1 MSVKKQLAEMY
12 GLPYRPSSILLLLKK
27 WQAKRKAS
35 LKRRKERKNKEKE

>member
-12 GLPYRPSSILLLLKK
+12 GLPYKAISTILLLKK
-27 WQAKRKAS
+27 WQAKKRAA